1 MDRLPARVL
10 EPGDV
15 RRLLAHTQGQ
25 RHHLRNKVIIMLS
38 FKAGL
43 RACEIGGLTWPMVL
57 KTDGR
62 IAQQIRVSRHIA
74 KCGSGRN
81 IPIHMDLKAALTDY
95 HRSRGRPKD
104 GPVVLSER
112 GGPMTPR
119 SVVNWFHDIYQQ
131 LRLNGCSSHSGRRT
145 FITQTARAV
154 SKAGGSLRDVQELAG
169 HRALSTTERYIEG
182 DRDAQRK
189 LIAML

>member
-15 RRLLAHTQGQ
+15 RRLLVHTQGQ
-25 RHHLRNKVIIMLS
+25 RHHLRNRVIITLS

-62 IAQQIRVSRHIA
+62 VAEQIRVSRHIA

-81 IPIHMDLKAALTDY
+81 IPIHMDLKSALADY

-112 GGPMTPR
+112 GGSMTPR

-154 SKAGGSLRDVQELAG
+154 GKSGGSLRDVQELAG
-169 HRALSTTERYIEG
+169 HRSLSTTERYIVG

-189 LIAML
+189 LIALL

>member
-1 MDRLPARVL
+1 MDQLPARVL

-15 RRLLAHTQGQ
+15 QRLLVHTQGQ
-25 RHHLRNKVIIMLS
+25 RHHLRNRVIIMLS

-62 IAQQIRVSRHIA
+62 VAQQIRVSRHIA

-81 IPIHMDLKAALTDY
+81 IPIHMDLKSALADY

-112 GGPMTPR
+112 GGSMTAR

-145 FITQTARAV
+145 FITRTARAV
-154 SKAGGSLRDVQELAG
+154 GKSGGSLRDVQELAG
-169 HRALSTTERYIEG
+169 HRSLSTTERYIVG

-189 LIAML
+189 LIALL

>member
-15 RRLLAHTQGQ
+15 RRLLAYTQGQ
-25 RHHLRNKVIIMLS
+25 RHHLRNRVIIMLS

-62 IAQQIRVSRHIA
+62 VAQQIRVSRHIA

-81 IPIHMDLKAALTDY
+81 IPIHMDLKSALADY

-112 GGPMTPR
+112 GASMTSR
-119 SVVNWFHDIYQQ
+119 SVVN
-131 LRLNGCSSHSGRRT
+131 
-145 FITQTARAV
+145 
-154 SKAGGSLRDVQELAG
+154 
-169 HRALSTTERYIEG
+169 
-182 DRDAQRK
+182 
-189 LIAML
+189 

>member
-10 EPGDV
+10 EPEDV
-15 RRLLAHTQGQ
+15 RRLLVHTQGQ
-25 RHHLRNKVIIMLS
+25 RHHLRNRVIIMLS

-62 IAQQIRVSRHIA
+62 VAEQIRVSRHIA

-81 IPIHMDLKAALTDY
+81 IPIHMDLKTALADY
-95 HRSRGRPKD
+95 HRLRGRPKD

-112 GGPMTPR
+112 GGSMTPR

-131 LRLNGCSSHSGRRT
+131 LRLIGCSSHSGRRT
-145 FITQTARAV
+145 FITRTARAV
-154 SKAGGSLRDVQELAG
+154 GKSGGSLRDVQELAG
-169 HRALSTTERYIEG
+169 HRSLSTTERYIAG